1 MYNNTNRDQQK
12 IYLLFFSEQV
22 DIPDDDI
29 IQATD
34 YESALT
40 ELMNMEETMSGL
52 KVMDHG
58 LEMQIDNNIAAKF
71 GQRTVSSNQVPY
83 KLVCNHHYTRI

>member
-1 MYNNTNRDQQK
+1 MLMNTQK

-58 LEMQIDNNIAAKF
+58 LEM
-71 GQRTVSSNQVPY
+71 
-83 KLVCNHHYTRI
+83 LL